1 MSRSAGAEATGWAST
16 VRRAAQGDEAAFA
29 RLVTEHHA
37 TMTRVAYAV
46 AGDAEVAAD
55 AVQSAWSIAWRR
67 LSSLREPDQVRSWLI
82 AIAAN
87 ESRQLI
93 RRQRRRTVVELSTAD
108 PGRHEPDPGDR
119 IEVVDLARALQHL
132 SPDDRTLLALR
143 FVAGMDSSEISAQLG
158 MSASGV
164 RSRLAR
170 LLERLRGELDH
181 A

>member
-1 MSRSAGAEATGWAST
+1 MRRRSP
-16 VRRAAQGDEAAFA
+16 
-29 RLVTEHHA
+29 RLVAEHHP
-37 TMTRVAYAV
+37 TMTRVAYAI
-46 AGDAEVAAD
+46 AGDAELAAD

-67 LSSLREPDQVRSWLI
+67 LGSLRDPHQVRSWLI

-87 ESRQLI
+87 ESRQLL
-93 RRQRRRTVVELSTAD
+93 RKQRRRTVVELSVGED
-108 PGRHEPDPGDR
+108 HQEPDPGDR
-119 IEVVDLARALQHL
+119 IEVVDLVRALRDL

-143 FVAGMDSSEISAQLG
+143 FVAGMDSSQISAQLG

-181 A
+181 G